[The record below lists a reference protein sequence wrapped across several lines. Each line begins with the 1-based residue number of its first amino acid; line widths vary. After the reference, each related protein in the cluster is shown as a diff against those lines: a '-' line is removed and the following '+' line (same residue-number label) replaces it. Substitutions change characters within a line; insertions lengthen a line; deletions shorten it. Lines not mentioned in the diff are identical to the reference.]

1 MKRTQERFLGNRPL
15 MKLLVLAAGL
25 LPAGLHAQTDR
36 WNLRDDGGIEWI
48 VKNDTPHRDHIEMSG
63 EQMSV
68 VLRYGVEADGS
79 FSLERS
85 MVWPMLR
92 TIPNNTHA
100 SLMRRF
106 AADIPSLLQINGRTL
121 QGERV
126 GRIVLDGVMRVYSTF
141 ENRIELERTIF
152 PSPTLPVLCE
162 KYLLRNGGDKPVTV
176 NVPETR
182 LVYTTD
188 PATGVDGGY
197 TMVLK
202 TSGSGLRTLAPGEEI
217 LFGVTVQAYSAVQH
231 EVNPSLDEQY
241 ASRIAF
247 RDTMW
252 NNLVFECPDEVLNR
266 AFAFAKIRACESI
279 YRTKAGLLHSPGGES
294 YYAAI
299 WANDQAEY
307 IGPFFPY
314 VGYSQGNESAMNAYG
329 LFAQYVNDAFDPIP
343 SSIIAEGT
351 DFWNGAGD
359 RGDAAMIAYGAA
371 RYALVRADVT
381 EARKL
386 WPLIKWCLEYCHRKL
401 NDKGVVASDSDE
413 LEGRFPAG
421 DANLCTSSLYY
432 DALISAAYLAR
443 ELGEPQST
451 STIYR
456 KQAATLKKNIN
467 AYFGATVEGFE
478 TYRYYDGNEILRAWI
493 CIPLTTGILER
504 KKGTVDALFSPRLWT
519 GNGLLTQAGSTTFWD
534 RSTLYA
540 LRGVYAAGEREAAT
554 EYLKRYSR
562 TRLLGEHVPYPIEAW
577 PEGNQRHLSAES
589 ALYCRIIT
597 EGLMGIRPTGF
608 GTFELT
614 PQLPDDWDVMSLR
627 NIHGFGT
634 EPFDL
639 MVTRIDKDQIRIS
652 VISGE
657 KRHSVTSQIGKT
669 ISIKR

>member
-1 MKRTQERFLGNRPL
+1 MKTMHGKLPVV
-15 MKLLVLAAGL
+15 KLLALAAILFPAL
-25 LPAGLHAQTDR
+25 LRAQATR
-36 WNLRDDGGIEWI
+36 WDLRDDGGIEW
-48 VKNDTPHRDHIEMSG
+48 VVENDIPHHDHIEMSG

-106 AADIPSLLQINGRTL
+106 AADIPSLLQVNGRAL

-141 ENRIELERTIF
+141 EDGIELERTIF
-152 PSPTLPVLCE
+152 PSPVLPVLCE
-162 KYLLRNGGDKPVTV
+162 KYLLRNTGDKPITV
-176 NVPETR
+176 NVPDSR
-182 LVYTTD
+182 SVYTTD
-188 PATGVDGGY
+188 PATGVDGSY

-202 TSGSGLRTLAPGEEI
+202 TSGCGLRTLAPGEET
-217 LFGVTVQAYSAVQH
+217 LFGATVQAFSASQR
-231 EVNPSLDEQY
+231 EATPSIDEQY
-241 ASRIAF
+241 VLRIAF

-252 NNLVFECPDEVLNR
+252 NNLVFESPDEVLNR
-266 AFAFAKIRACESI
+266 TFAFAKIRACESI
-279 YRTKAGLLHSPGGES
+279 YRTRGGLLHSPGGES

-307 IGPFFPY
+307 INPFFPF
-314 VGYSQGNESAMNAYG
+314 VGYDKGNESALNAYR
-329 LFAQYVNDAFDPIP
+329 LFARYVNDDYEPIP

-351 DFWNGAGD
+351 DIWNGAGD
-359 RGDAAMIAYGAA
+359 RGDAAMIAYGAS
-371 RYALVRADVT
+371 RYALVRADEE
-381 EARKL
+381 EAWQL
-386 WPLIKWCLEYCHRKL
+386 WPLITWCLDYCNRKL

-432 DALISAAYLAR
+432 DALVSAAYLADA
-443 ELGEPQST
+443 LDEPQAKAAA
-451 STIYR
+451 YR
-456 KQAATLKKNIN
+456 KQAAELKRNIN

-478 TYRYYDGNEILRAWI
+478 TYQYYAGNDVLRAWI
-493 CIPLTTGILER
+493 CIPLTTGIMER
-504 KKGTVDALFSPRLWT
+504 RQGTVEALFSPRLWT
-519 GNGLLTQAGSTTFWD
+519 DNGLLTQAGSSTFWD

-554 EYLKRYSR
+554 EYLKHYSR

-589 ALYCRIIT
+589 GLYCRIIT

-608 GTFELT
+608 DSFELT
-614 PQLPDDWDVMSLR
+614 PQLPDEWDTMSLR
-627 NIHGFGT
+627 NIHGFGKGT
-634 EPFDL
+634 FDL
-639 MVTRIDKDQIRIS
+639 AVERIAGPKIRITIVS
-652 VISGE
+652 E
-657 KRHSVTSQIGKT
+657 GKT
-669 ISIKR
+669 RKINSEINKTVTLKP

>member
-1 MKRTQERFLGNRPL
+1 MHEKLSI
-15 MKLLVLAAGL
+15 MKLFALAAIL
-25 LPAGLHAQTDR
+25 FPALLHAQATR
-36 WNLRDDGGIEWI
+36 WKLCEEGGIKWVVE
-48 VKNDTPHRDHIEMSG
+48 NDIPHHDHIEMSG

-106 AADIPSLLQINGRTL
+106 AADIPSLLQVNGRTL

-126 GRIVLDGVMRVYSTF
+126 GRIVLDGVMKVYSTF
-141 ENRIELERTIF
+141 GNGIELERTIF
-152 PSPTLPVLCE
+152 PSPVLPVLCE
-162 KYLLRNGGDKPVTV
+162 RYLLRNTGDKPITV
-176 NVPETR
+176 NVPDSR
-182 LVYTTD
+182 SVYTTD
-188 PATGVDGGY
+188 PAAGVDGSY

-202 TSGSGLRTLAPGEEI
+202 TSGCGLRTLAPGEET
-217 LFGVTVQAYSAVQH
+217 LFGATVQAYSASQR
-231 EVNPSLDEQY
+231 EADPSIDEQY
-241 ASRIAF
+241 ALRITF
-247 RDTMW
+247 RNTMW
-252 NNLVFECPDEVLNR
+252 DNLVFECPDEVLNR

-279 YRTKAGLLHSPGGES
+279 YRTRGGLLHSPGGES

-314 VGYSQGNESAMNAYG
+314 VGYARGNESALNAYK
-329 LFAQYVNDAFDPIP
+329 LFARYMNPEFRPIP
-343 SSIIAEGT
+343 SSIIAEGADT
-351 DFWNGAGD
+351 WDGAGD

-371 RYALVRADVT
+371 RYALVRADLE
-381 EARKL
+381 EAREL
-386 WPLIKWCLEYCHRKL
+386 WPLIEWCLEYCHRKL

-421 DANLCTSSLYY
+421 DANLCTSSLCY
-432 DALISAAYLAR
+432 DALLSAACLAQ
-443 ELGEPQST
+443 ELGEPKST
-451 STIYR
+451 SAAYR
-456 KQAATLKKNIN
+456 KQAAVLKKNIN
-467 AYFGATVEGFE
+467 THFGATVEGFE

-493 CIPLTTGILER
+493 CIPLTAGILER
-504 KKGTVDALFSPRLWT
+504 RQGTVEALFSPRLWT
-519 GNGLLTQAGSTTFWD
+519 DNGLLTQAGSTTFWD

-540 LRGVYAAGEREAAT
+540 LRGVYAAGEHEAAT
-554 EYLKRYSR
+554 EYLKHYSR

-608 GTFELT
+608 NSFELT
-614 PQLPDDWDVMSLR
+614 PQLPDGWNKMSLR
-627 NIHGFGT
+627 NIHGFGS

-639 MVTRIDKDQIRIS
+639 VVERINGPKIRIT
-652 VISGE
+652 VISGG
-657 KRHSVTSQIGKT
+657 KSHRITSQVNKT
-669 ISIKR
+669 ITIKR